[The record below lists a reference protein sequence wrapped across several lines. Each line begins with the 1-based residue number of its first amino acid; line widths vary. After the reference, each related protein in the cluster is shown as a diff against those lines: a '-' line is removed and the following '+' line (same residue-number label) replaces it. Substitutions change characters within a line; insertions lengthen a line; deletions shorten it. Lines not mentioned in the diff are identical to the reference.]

1 VEEGRFTRVPDRTKV
16 AIIHTATLRGPT
28 CCSLGLPNGV
38 VMPSGSGSP
47 SSAQSALDLFASEV
61 SSESPATVVLPP
73 PSAASVAAWSVQG
86 LPEVLPVTEILTARS
101 LPGLPEPPVHIVA
114 EPPRPSSAPEPAAP
128 PSAASS
134 AAPLSIVALCASRVE
149 LDRNEAVSIV
159 QGLCRAILDGQH
171 PPLGAPLELGDVFL
185 DQYGTISLRS
195 RPDPQ
200 VALPAVKHL
209 LHALLPPNEFLVAK
223 ALPDST
229 LEEFSR
235 GLAHFMPA
243 DSLEAGQKVYLRW
256 RTRPLRTEV
265 LPPPEPIQA
274 PPEPEETR
282 YALWRRRL
290 EALWRQLIEGLRSR
304 RWHVE
309 PLLVVAAILG
319 MTSAALFAWGF
330 KSYRAEPTPVADA
343 APVPAPAV
351 APDTV
356 EPVGPPPPVDRAAT
370 DVSRKRAASAGAGS
384 VSRVSRTDA
393 RPPAATSA
401 PADSQR
407 QADATPLTTVPFTGA
422 SSLAGASVTTLSKV
436 DTASRPAPAPRQ
448 DAVADAVPANFVFD
462 SGQSDVIPPEF
473 VYPLLS
479 VPLPIAGALK
489 GQPSIEVTINEQGT
503 IDGVKASI
511 PPTSIAQA
519 VKMLGELS
527 AAKAWRF
534 RPASRNGHP
543 VKYRLV
549 VPLSLL

>member
-1 VEEGRFTRVPDRTKV
+1 LE
-16 AIIHTATLRGPT
+16 
-28 CCSLGLPNGV
+28 
-38 VMPSGSGSP
+38 
-47 SSAQSALDLFASEV
+47 
-61 SSESPATVVLPP
+61 
-73 PSAASVAAWSVQG
+73 
-86 LPEVLPVTEILTARS
+86 PV
-101 LPGLPEPPVHIVA
+101 
-114 EPPRPSSAPEPAAP
+114 SAPEQAAP
-128 PSAASS
+128 PSLASS

-149 LDRNEAVSIV
+149 LDRYEAVSIV
-159 QGLCRAILDGQH
+159 QGLCCAILDGQH
-171 PPLGAPLELGDVFL
+171 PPVGAPLELGDVFL

-195 RPDPQ
+195 RPDPE

-209 LHALLPPNEFLVAK
+209 LHALLPPNEFIVAK

-243 DSLEAGQKVYLRW
+243 DSLEAGQRVYLRW
-256 RTRPLRTEV
+256 RTRPLPSEV
-265 LPPPEPIQA
+265 MPPPEPIHA
-274 PPEPEETR
+274 PRELEETR

-290 EALWRQLIEGLRSR
+290 EALWQHFIAGLRDP

-309 PLLVVAAILG
+309 PLLVVAVILG
-319 MTSAALFAWGF
+319 TTSVALFAWGF
-330 KSYRAEPTPVADA
+330 KSHRAEPIAVADA
-343 APVPAPAV
+343 APVSAPAEV
-351 APDTV
+351 APGTV
-356 EPVGPPPPVDRAAT
+356 EPDTPPPVDRPAT
-370 DVSRKRAASAGAGS
+370 DVSHKHTATAGAGS
-384 VSRVSRTDA
+384 VSRVSRRDA
-393 RPPAATSA
+393 TPSAATSV
-401 PADSQR
+401 PADSPR
-407 QADATPLTTVPFTGA
+407 QADATPLSTVPFTGA
-422 SSLAGASVTTLSKV
+422 SALAGASVTTLSRV
-436 DTASRPAPAPRQ
+436 DTTGRPAPAVRQ

-462 SGQSDVIPPEF
+462 SGQSDVTPPEF

-479 VPLPIAGALK
+479 MPIAGALK

-511 PPTSIAQA
+511 PPATIAEA